1 MLDQEVKN
9 IDIDQMKD
17 LNTYIQEKL
26 VIDPEIIDKEKQ
38 SKAKLEKMTKDL
50 CNAFPRPSGMWA
62 NGSRLNIITAKAK
75 EIFGK
80 TKIKINVPYHGFNC
94 FGPANIIHKD
104 VYGLI
109 PFSKEPLE
117 QSQTKTLF
125 YGTEK
130 VNGGKYIPF
139 QAENEAFYIKSG
151 EVKDNIPTF
160 ELEKYYESFI

>member
-1 MLDQEVKN
+1 MYSLSK
-9 IDIDQMKD
+9 
-17 LNTYIQEKL
+17 YIIEKL
-26 VIDPEIIDKEKQ
+26 IIDPEIINKEKQ

-50 CNAFPRPSGMWA
+50 CDAFPRPKGMWA
-62 NGSRLNIITAKAK
+62 NGTRLKNITAKAK

-94 FGPANIIHKD
+94 FGPANIIYKD
-104 VYGLI
+104 VYGLT

-130 VNGGKYIPF
+130 VKGGKYIPF
-139 QAENEAFYIKSG
+139 QAENEVFYIKSG

-160 ELEKYYESFI
+160 ELKQYYESFM